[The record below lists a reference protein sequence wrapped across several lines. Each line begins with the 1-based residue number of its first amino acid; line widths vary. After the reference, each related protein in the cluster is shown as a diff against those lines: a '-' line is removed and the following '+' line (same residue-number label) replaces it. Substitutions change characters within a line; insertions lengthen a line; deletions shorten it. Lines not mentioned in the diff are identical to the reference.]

1 MPTVGLRNVD
11 AQQIGAADHLD
22 VEDRNFGAEWYDATG
37 GQTYTLG
44 TAAFTLNLGTTRINT
59 APTVFE
65 IASNIITLLEA
76 GLYLF
81 NYKTTITHNGGSS
94 NAVSRFWLEE
104 DPDTTVFT
112 LVPATSIYISQPP
125 ITAASVSGSGS
136 LYLRAG
142 IDYRYRLR
150 LEEVSG
156 SSPLITAANGTQ
168 LSIIRQF
175 KNG

>member
-1 MPTVGLRNVD
+1 MPTVGLRNAD
-11 AQQIGAADHLD
+11 AQQIGSADHLD

-44 TAAFTLNLGTTRINT
+44 TAAFTLNLDTTRINT

-65 IASNIITLLEA
+65 LASNIVTLKEA

-81 NYKTTITHNGGSS
+81 NYKTTIIHNGGSS
-94 NAVSRFWLEE
+94 SAASRLWLEE

-112 LVPATSIYISQPP
+112 LVPATAIYLHQPP
-125 ITAASVSGSGS
+125 IFAASVSGSGF
-136 LYLRAG
+136 LYIRAG

-150 LEEVSG
+150 LEESSG
-156 SSPLITAANGTQ
+156 SSPLITTANGTQ